1 MTGNTA
7 KVLKSV
13 PKTKSQSSS
22 SNLTNSIQ
30 TISGRQSKEIFV
42 AFCGAIGAGIS
53 TLKQVAREELEELG
67 YEIID
72 LRVSKLMKVFPEYV
86 DMKPENSFDRY
97 KIYQD
102 LGDKLRDGYNRQILA
117 EAVINEVSIIK
128 ESSKQKV
135 LTELKVDNP
144 SSNTD
149 ELCKK
154 AQSIID
160 KKKVAFFIDQLKNP
174 SEVELLRLT
183 FQNNFYLIG
192 VIRSE
197 EERKRNLK
205 DEGISQEQVDIL
217 INRDRK
223 SEDKYGQQAE
233 KTILDSD
240 IFIKNNQSH
249 VSHLRKSV
257 KRFFCLIHG
266 VNGITPTTHEKG
278 MFSAFSTSL
287 QSACLSRQVGASIL
301 DENNNV
307 IATGKNDV
315 PKAFGG
321 LYSTDD
327 GYDDHRCIHKGG
339 KCYNDAHKLKLKR
352 KIEQLLSKEK
362 ISNSQEIADILYD
375 KSGISS
381 ILEFSRS
388 IHAEMDA
395 ITSIARTGNGKTI
408 GSTLYTTTYPCHN
421 CARHIV
427 AAGIIKA
434 IYIEP
439 YEKSLAIDLHDDAIT
454 NNLDQD
460 KVIFQPFEGIS
471 PRRYAKFFFPSAER
485 KNDEGKAVKITTKYN
500 HHVDIQYLDTS
511 KTYQEVIS
519 EDFRKKVE
527 NR

>member
-1 MTGNTA
+1 MAGNTA

-13 PKTKSQSSS
+13 PSNKSQSKS
-22 SNLTNSIQ
+22 SNLSNSIQ

-67 YEIID
+67 YEVID
-72 LRVSKLMKVFPEYV
+72 LRVSKLMKDFPEYAV
-86 DMKPENSFDRY
+86 KEPENSFDRY
-97 KIYQD
+97 IIYQD
-102 LGDKLRDGYNRQILA
+102 LGDQLRDKYNRQILA
-117 EAVINEVSIIK
+117 EAVINEISITK
-128 ESSKQKV
+128 EKSKQEILAT
-135 LTELKVDNP
+135 LTEVETTSSP
-144 SSNTD
+144 S
-149 ELCKK
+149 ELDKK

-301 DENNNV
+301 DSNGNV

-321 LYSTDD
+321 LYGADD
-327 GYDDHRCIHKGG
+327 SYDDHRCIHKGG
-339 KCYNDAHKLKLKR
+339 KCYNDAHKLKLKK
-352 KIEQLLSKEK
+352 KIEQLLNKEN
-362 ISNSQEIADILYD
+362 ISNSQEVADILY
-375 KSGISS
+375 KKTGISS

-439 YEKSLAIDLHDDAIT
+439 YEKSLALDLHDDAIT
-454 NNLDQD
+454 NNLDQN

-471 PRRYAKFFFPSAER
+471 PRRYSKFFFPSAER
-485 KNDEGKAVKITTKYN
+485 KNNEGKAVKITTKYN
-500 HHVDIQYLDTS
+500 NHVDIQYLDTS

-519 EDFRKKVE
+519 EEFRNKLNK
-527 NR
+527 